1 MKYSRDLGSP
11 LAPTF
16 GMAKKAVKA
25 VKAGA
30 AKGAAKAAAKAAA
43 KKTVKEGAK
52 SAVPK
57 YKENT
62 QIKVKKRPLQ

>member
-16 GMAKKAVKA
+16 GMAKKAVKKA

-30 AKGAAKAAAKAAA
+30 KGAAKGAVKAGNKVGVGEAKYDPRTGT
-43 KKTVKEGAK
+43 KKAVKT
-52 SAVPK
+52 K
-57 YKENT
+57 Y
-62 QIKVKKRPLQ
+62 

>member
-16 GMAKKAVKA
+16 GMAKKAVKGAAKKA
-25 VKAGA
+25 VKKGA
-30 AKGAAKAAAKAAA
+30 AKGAA

-52 SAVPK
+52 PAVPK
-57 YKENT
+57 YK
-62 QIKVKKRPLQ
+62 

>member
-16 GMAKKAVKA
+16 GMAKKAVKGAAKKA
-25 VKAGA
+25 VKKGA
-30 AKGAAKAAAKAAA
+30 AKGAA

-52 SAVPK
+52 PAVPK